1 MGMDTN
7 KNKDSNHFSSAL
19 IFILASVG
27 SAVGLGNFWRFPYLL
42 GMNGGGSFLIAYIV
56 SVIVVGIPIL
66 LLEIS
71 VGRNLRMPIIELY
84 EKKCKKYSFL
94 SYIPLLV
101 GFVLFSV
108 YLVIAGWTLYF
119 FVSTLTGNFNTFN
132 SLTLTYESVLYAL
145 IALILTAIPILF
157 GVKKGIEVA
166 SKYIVPLLFIITMG
180 LVVYSLTLPGIDQ
193 VFEFYTTIDMEKLFS
208 LNHWIIA
215 MSQAIF
221 SLSVGYSLLLTYA
234 MYNNEKESILRD
246 SLIISFLDVLIAI
259 LAGIFIFSVV
269 FTFGHNV
276 TEGPALAFIVLIS
289 IFEVM
294 EFGQIIGILFFF
306 CLFLA
311 ALSSSMSIF
320 EYLLVNL
327 KSKLKISRKK
337 GVILLGVAVGLLSIP
352 SALSYT
358 PLAIEFLGMLFL
370 DSMDFYIVTLLTP
383 LCVFSIAY
391 MVYFVD
397 KKALV
402 EEIDYGGR
410 FKVAKYFYWWLK
422 YIIPFIVIVLV
433 ANIIIEY
440 FI

>member
-1 MGMDTN
+1 VNIT
-7 KNKDSNHFSSAL
+7 KESNRFSSAL

-42 GMNGGGSFLIAYIV
+42 GMNGGGSFLIAYFV
-56 SVIVVGIPIL
+56 SILLVGIPLL

-108 YLVIAGWTLYF
+108 YLVIAGWTLF
-119 FVSTLTGNFNTFN
+119 FFISTLTGNFNTFD
-132 SLTLTYESVLYAL
+132 SLILTYESVFYAL
-145 IALILTAIPILF
+145 FALVLTAIPVLF
-157 GVKKGIEVA
+157 GVKKGIEFV
-166 SKYIVPLLFIITMG
+166 SKYMVPLLFIIAMG

-193 VFEFYTTIDMEKLFS
+193 ALEFYTTLDMDKLFS

-234 MYNNEKESILRD
+234 MYNDEKESILRD
-246 SLIISFLDVLIAI
+246 SLIISFFDILIAI

-269 FTFGHNV
+269 FTFGHSISQ
-276 TEGPALAFIVLIS
+276 GPGLAFIVLVS
-289 IFEVM
+289 IFEIM
-294 EFGQIIGILFFF
+294 EFGQIIGTLFFM

-311 ALSSSMSIF
+311 ALTSSISIF

-327 KSKLKISRKK
+327 KSKLKISRKQ
-337 GVILLGVAVGLLSIP
+337 GVLMLGLAIGLLSIP

-358 PLAIEFLGMLFL
+358 PLALEVFGMLFL
-370 DSMDFYIVTLLTP
+370 DAMDFYIITLLTP

-391 MVYFVD
+391 IVYFVD
-397 KKALV
+397 KKTLV
-402 EEIDYGGR
+402 EEIDFGGK
-410 FKVAKYFYWWLK
+410 FKFAKYFYWWLK
-422 YIIPFIVIVLV
+422 YVIPLIVIVLI

-440 FI
+440 VL